1 MVALTVHRDAP
12 SVRREKGKTV
22 KSRVRLIAGATLV
35 VASVLAATA
44 GVSLASGHDRTVYRA
59 DVMAGVT
66 APYTGANGTAIRD
79 IHGGGAPWVI
89 AESDIRLRES
99 GRIDVEVEGLVID
112 PAFPNPAV
120 AGINPV
126 QSQEVIV
133 SCLSTDANGAA
144 VTINTPSNTFTVDR
158 AGNGEARLM
167 VNLPSPC
174 FAPVVFVAS
183 AGGAWFAVSG
193 A

>member
-1 MVALTVHRDAP
+1 MEARP
-12 SVRREKGKTV
+12 SARREKGKNV
-22 KSRVRLIAGATLV
+22 NSRIRLIAGATLV
-35 VASVLAATA
+35 VASVIAGTA
-44 GVSLASGHDRTVYRA
+44 GVTLASGHDQTVYRA
-59 DVMAGVT
+59 DVMVGVS
-66 APYTGANGTAIRD
+66 APYTGAAGTAIRD

-89 AESDIRLRES
+89 ADADIRLRAS

-126 QSQEVIV
+126 ASQKVIV
-133 SCLSTDANGAA
+133 SCLSTEAGAA
-144 VTINTPSNTFTVDR
+144 VTVNVSSDTFTVDP

-167 VNLPSPC
+167 VDLPHPC

>member
-1 MVALTVHRDAP
+1 VEARP
-12 SVRREKGKTV
+12 SARREKGKNV
-22 KSRVRLIAGATLV
+22 RSRIRLIAGATLV
-35 VASVLAATA
+35 VASVIAGTA
-44 GVSLASGHDRTVYRA
+44 GVTLASGHDQTVYRA
-59 DVMAGVT
+59 DVMVGVS
-66 APYTGANGTAIRD
+66 APYTGATGTAIRD

-89 AESDIRLRES
+89 ADADIRLRAS

-112 PAFPNPAV
+112 PAFPV
-120 AGINPV
+120 AAIAGTNPV
-126 QSQEVIV
+126 ASQKVIV
-133 SCLSTDANGAA
+133 SCLSKDATGAA
-144 VTINTPSNTFTVDR
+144 TTVNVSSDTFTVDP

-167 VNLPSPC
+167 VDLPHPC

>member
-1 MVALTVHRDAP
+1 
-12 SVRREKGKTV
+12 V
-22 KSRVRLIAGATLV
+22 KSRTRLIAGAALV
-35 VASVLAATA
+35 VASITGATA
-44 GVSLASGHDRTVYRA
+44 GVALASGHDATVYRA
-59 DVMAGVT
+59 DVMVGVS
-66 APYTGANGTAIRD
+66 APYTGATGTAIRD

-89 AESDIRLRES
+89 AEADIRLRAS

-112 PAFPNPAV
+112 PNFPNPAV

-126 QSQEVIV
+126 QSQKVIV
-133 SCLSTDANGAA
+133 SCLSTDATGAA
-144 VTINTPSNTFTVDR
+144 TTVNVSSDTFTVDR

-167 VNLPSPC
+167 VELPHPC

-193 A
+193 AA